1 MNSCLFCAF
10 NEEVEHKV
18 YEDDIFFI
26 VNDIR
31 PMASRHYLAIPR
43 KHFKYFSEM
52 NAEDIA
58 NFGKIFAKIAEIA
71 EDVLKI
77 EGGYRLVINQGDNAG
92 QTVPHLHIHILGG
105 QKMNWDPA

>member
-1 MNSCLFCAF
+1 
-10 NEEVEHKV
+10 
-18 YEDDIFFI
+18 
-26 VNDIR
+26 
-31 PMASRHYLAIPR
+31 MASYHYLAIPR
-43 KHFKYFSEM
+43 KHFKYLSEM
-52 NAEDIA
+52 DADDVA

-105 QKMNWDPA
+105 QKMNWNPA